1 MSLIYPAVQ
10 LKLKKLGNDTFV
22 FDVVRKKWILL
33 TPEEFV
39 RQHFVNYLIHQK
51 GFPAQLI
58 SIEKEIKLFNV
69 KKRYDVAVLNKDL
82 NIILLAECKA
92 PTIDISN
99 GEVVEQILRYNID
112 MNAQTL
118 IITNGVA
125 QYVFE
130 KLNTKWNQIPD
141 IKNFME
147 Y

>member
-1 MSLIYPAVQ
+1 MSLIYPTVQ
-10 LKLKKLGNDTFV
+10 LKLKKRKNDTLV
-22 FDVVRKKWILL
+22 FDVVRKKWIPL

-58 SIEKEIKLFNV
+58 SIEKEINLFNV

-82 NIILLAECKA
+82 NILLLAECKA

-99 GEVVEQILRYNID
+99 SEVVEQILRYNID

-130 KLNTKWNQIPD
+130 KLNTQWNQIPD